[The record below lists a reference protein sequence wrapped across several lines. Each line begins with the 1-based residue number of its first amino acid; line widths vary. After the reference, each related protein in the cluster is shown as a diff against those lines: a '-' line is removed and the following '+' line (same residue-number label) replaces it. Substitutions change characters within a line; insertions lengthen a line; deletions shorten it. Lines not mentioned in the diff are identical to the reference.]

1 MPKRK
6 MPEMSYVVKDEVIEV
21 ILPIASQGKFRCK
34 KRTDI
39 QDFGV
44 GLAPTKEIVPGDAYI
59 EWQIGYDTIIGKDE
73 KETRLNTD
81 DCIFVGANEKRKHPY
96 ELSEIVYYMCKN
108 GIITKDELDDVYNR
122 ISNIKDFLQDKYP
135 IKSHKED
142 LVKIND
148 ISFLSSSTKMPTFI
162 TTVGGSQLAIEI
174 MIQKQQY
181 ATGTQAMLYLVVPVI
196 ALDNAEEVINRTPKT
211 RKPGVLSFGAASKE
225 LVFSLLICFGMCSAS
240 HNHDIKEII
249 KVIHR
254 KAF

>member
-1 MPKRK
+1 
-6 MPEMSYVVKDEVIEV
+6 MPEMEYIVKTDKVEVL
-21 ILPIASQGKFRCK
+21 LPITSQGKFRCK
-34 KRTDI
+34 IREEP
-39 QDFGV
+39 QEFGT
-44 GLAPTKEIVPGDAYI
+44 GFAPKTTNIPSNAYV

-73 KETRLNTD
+73 KGTRLNTD

-108 GIITKDELDDVYNR
+108 GIIAKAELDAVYDR

-142 LVKIND
+142 PVKINN
-148 ISFLSSSTKMPTFI
+148 ISFLSSSTKLPTFI

-196 ALDNAEEVINRTPKT
+196 AFDNSCDIINHTSAETEKGI
-211 RKPGVLSFGAASKE
+211 LSFGASSKE
-225 LVFSLLICFGMCSAS
+225 LVFALLICFGMCSAS

-249 KVIHR
+249 KVIQR

>member
-1 MPKRK
+1 
-6 MPEMSYVVKDEVIEV
+6 MPEMEYIVKTDKVEVL
-21 ILPIASQGKFRCK
+21 LPITSQGKFRCK
-34 KRTDI
+34 TREEL
-39 QDFGV
+39 QEFGT
-44 GLAPTKEIVPGDAYI
+44 GFAPKTTNIPSNAYV

-108 GIITKDELDDVYNR
+108 GIITKAELDDVYNR
-122 ISNIKDFLQDKYP
+122 ISNIKEFLQDKYP

-142 LVKIND
+142 PVKIND
-148 ISFLSSSTKMPTFI
+148 ISFLSSSTKLPTFI

-196 ALDNAEEVINRTPKT
+196 AFDNSRDIINHTSAETEKGI
-211 RKPGVLSFGAASKE
+211 LSFDAASKE
-225 LVFSLLICFGMCSAS
+225 LVFSLLICFGMCSTS

-249 KVIHR
+249 KVIQR

>member
-1 MPKRK
+1 
-6 MPEMSYVVKDEVIEV
+6 MPEMEYIVKTDKVEVL
-21 ILPIASQGKFRCK
+21 LPITSQGKFRCK
-34 KRTDI
+34 TREEL
-39 QDFGV
+39 QEFGT
-44 GLAPTKEIVPGDAYI
+44 GFAPKTTNIPSNAYV
-59 EWQIGYDTIIGKDE
+59 EWQIGYDTIIGNDE

-81 DCIFVGANEKRKHPY
+81 DCIFIGANGKRKHPY

-108 GIITKDELDDVYNR
+108 GIITKTELDTVYNR
-122 ISNIKDFLQDKYP
+122 ISNIKEFLQDKYP

-142 LVKIND
+142 PVKIND
-148 ISFLSSSTKMPTFI
+148 ISFLSSSTKLPTFI

-196 ALDNAEEVINRTPKT
+196 AFDNSRDIVNHTSAETEK
-211 RKPGVLSFGAASKE
+211 GVLSFAATSKE

-249 KVIHR
+249 KVIQR